1 MDVSG
6 DKLIIK
12 SVGSDSLSLGLLS
25 INLHKSPIAE

>member
-12 SVGSDSLSLGLLS
+12 SVGSDSLFLGLLS
-25 INLHKSPIAE
+25 ISLHKSPIAE